1 MLLPTETTRSDKVEG
16 KTKNS
21 GMDFISSDKDRLSKE
36 SMICSEARQAGIVS
50 KDRMS
55 TSECE
60 MSLVKVLSVICAMQ
74 MGSPMDLVSK
84 SKYNVRRS
92 LS

>member
-1 MLLPTETTRSDKVEG
+1 MLLPTETTRSDRVEG

-21 GMDFISSDKDRLSKE
+21 GMDFISSDKDQLSKE

-55 TSECE
+55 MSECE
-60 MSLVKVLSVICAMQ
+60 MSLMKVAECNLHDADGQSNGLSLQV
-74 MGSPMDLVSK
+74 
-84 SKYNVRRS
+84 
-92 LS
+92 

>member
-60 MSLVKVLSVICAMQ
+60 MSLVKVAERNLRDADGQSNGLSLQV
-74 MGSPMDLVSK
+74 
-84 SKYNVRRS
+84 
-92 LS
+92 

>member
-60 MSLVKVLSVICAMQ
+60 MALVKVAERNLRDADGQSNGLSLQV
-74 MGSPMDLVSK
+74 
-84 SKYNVRRS
+84 
-92 LS
+92 